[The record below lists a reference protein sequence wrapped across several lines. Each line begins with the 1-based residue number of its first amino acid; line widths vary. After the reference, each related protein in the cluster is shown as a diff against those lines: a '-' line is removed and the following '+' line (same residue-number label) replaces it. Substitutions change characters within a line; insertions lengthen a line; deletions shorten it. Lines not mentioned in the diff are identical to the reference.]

1 LLKSTEEVQLVV
13 MTLTGISSYLATF
26 KTVTSKMSTCK
37 DVLTR
42 FGFCQQFGFIVPQ
55 PLDMLDDYFN
65 PWVKLVKD
73 LENIRKDLTR
83 SIQEEV
89 REIWLTIFVLF
100 TNMTA
105 IFNLAQ
111 TKFKV
116 RLTHVVGTMHIYVA
130 YKWSLNP

>member
-1 LLKSTEEVQLVV
+1 
-13 MTLTGISSYLATF
+13 
-26 KTVTSKMSTCK
+26 MSTCK
-37 DVLTR
+37 DVLAR

-65 PWVKLVKD
+65 PWMKLVKD

-100 TNMTA
+100 TNMTV
-105 IFNLAQ
+105 NSAQ
-111 TKFKV
+111 TKYKV
-116 RLTHVVGTMHIYVA
+116 RLNHVVGTMHYIC
-130 YKWSLNP
+130 SLQVELKPLSWQQKLSSS